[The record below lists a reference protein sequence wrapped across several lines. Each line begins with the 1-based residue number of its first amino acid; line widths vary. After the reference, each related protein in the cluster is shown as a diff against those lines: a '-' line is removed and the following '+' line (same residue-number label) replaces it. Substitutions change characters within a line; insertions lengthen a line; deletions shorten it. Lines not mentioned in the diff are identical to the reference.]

1 MRRRRGR
8 QKAQDSTHPRQEW
21 LYDEDQGLANSA
33 GGDGGECRDGDSE
46 FSVDSSCL
54 GQDCGIA
61 LNHYSKNADTLYP
74 AR

>member
-8 QKAQDSTHPRQEW
+8 QKAQDSTHPHQEW

-33 GGDGGECRDGDSE
+33 GGDGGDTEI
-46 FSVDSSCL
+46 SVDSSCL

-61 LNHYSKNADTLYP
+61 HNHYCKNADTLYP